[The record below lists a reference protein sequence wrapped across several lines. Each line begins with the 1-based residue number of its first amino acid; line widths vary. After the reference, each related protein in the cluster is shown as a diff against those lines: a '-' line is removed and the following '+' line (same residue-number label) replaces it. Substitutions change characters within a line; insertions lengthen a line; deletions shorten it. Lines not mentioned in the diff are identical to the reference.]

1 MNLNNELNKIKYY
14 AVNKKTIELNEVL
27 KLSNLSENYSA
38 SELVDNSLAKNK
50 RKTLS
55 ILNENNFLQEDCVMI
70 LRIFLSKLKRLLKIK
85 REMKNSSNIEKALLT
100 YKPPIFWK
108 EKDIIKS
115 QIEILDYKKILD
127 LIIETN
133 KIELL
138 VKKNP
143 SISVN
148 LTTNFIL
155 EKSS

>member
-1 MNLNNELNKIKYY
+1 
-14 AVNKKTIELNEVL
+14 
-27 KLSNLSENYSA
+27 
-38 SELVDNSLAKNK
+38 
-50 RKTLS
+50 
-55 ILNENNFLQEDCVMI
+55 
-70 LRIFLSKLKRLLKIK
+70 
-85 REMKNSSNIEKALLT
+85 MKNSSNIEKALLT

-108 EKDIIKS
+108 DKEIIKS

-155 EKSS
+155 EKLLINS